1 MCNAVCRNITNV
13 CVWQRGK
20 LSPPEIIVH
29 AMFRSKIAC
38 IFCSQC
44 VLFIWESTS
53 DGLLLKTVDLAG
65 KSCLLKKANT
75 LRNRKSF
82 EGQEGS
88 FPKIIFSLLSET

>member
-1 MCNAVCRNITNV
+1 
-13 CVWQRGK
+13 
-20 LSPPEIIVH
+20 
-29 AMFRSKIAC
+29 MFCSKIAC

-53 DGLLLKTVDLAG
+53 DGLLFKTIDLAG
-65 KSCLLKKANT
+65 ESCLYKKADR
-75 LRNRKSF
+75 LRNRKIF